1 MMGKGC
7 GDGGGDRWTGKGHG
21 DEGGVRVPRGGGGK
35 KGGVRVTNT
44 GVKEVTLGCLER
56 TEEP

>member
-1 MMGKGC
+1 M
-7 GDGGGDRWTGKGHG
+7 
-21 DEGGVRVPRGGGGK
+21 PRGGGGK